1 MINVLK
7 RDRERESKELE
18 ASQLSTINTLRNG
31 NWAFDP
37 RKIDPIYKK
46 KQEEN
51 NGSLLDFLNP
61 LRLPYAIPEM
71 GSSYS
76 DLQKSLEMLGKE
88 QGFAWEGE

>member
-37 RKIDPIYKK
+37 RKIDPIYKVNYYDK
-46 KQEEN
+46 N
-51 NGSLLDFLNP
+51 
-61 LRLPYAIPEM
+61 
-71 GSSYS
+71 SYKYYS
-76 DLQKSLEMLGKE
+76 
-88 QGFAWEGE
+88 